1 MNSATPLRFR
11 HEDSDPLRIHFSG
24 SRRHAFRKAPYN
36 FLDGSRLSSRPHAP
50 LNHYAVTYL
59 ESTLMKHPVSVANKG
74 LTELL
79 SPLDS
84 ALTKNRGVG
93 GVLWLTSSLP
103 LMNRRERVSRVPF
116 LHSAFYF
123 LLSAFNPSPCYN
135 LSVSSPHSAT
145 HRELI
150 ASASD
155 SGARLDRFI
164 AAQCP
169 ELSRTR
175 VQELIASG
183 VVQIDGS
190 AASKG
195 SHHLHGG
202 EKITLEITERPP
214 IRAEAESI
222 PLDVLYEDDDVI
234 AINKPAG
241 MTVHAGAGAISGTLV
256 NALLGRGQ
264 SLSQSGDPLRPGIVH
279 RLDKETSGVILV
291 AKNDAAHAKLG
302 EAFRQRKVK
311 KTYLALVQ
319 GLLKEKNGRIELA
332 IGRDPIH
339 RTRMAVERKAW
350 HGAAMAN
357 PRAARTDWRS
367 LATIGNTTLVEVQ
380 LHTGR
385 THQIRVHFSALKH
398 PVVGDTLYGAAG
410 QLRVEKTEL
419 PPLGRNF
426 LHAAKLGFAQ
436 PRTGQWI
443 EVQAAI
449 PVELQDFLKKLSAA
463 VGDSPGRIDAALA
476 GYL

>member
-1 MNSATPLRFR
+1 
-11 HEDSDPLRIHFSG
+11 
-24 SRRHAFRKAPYN
+24 
-36 FLDGSRLSSRPHAP
+36 
-50 LNHYAVTYL
+50 
-59 ESTLMKHPVSVANKG
+59 VS
-74 LTELL
+74 
-79 SPLDS
+79 PPD
-84 ALTKNRGVG
+84 
-93 GVLWLTSSLP
+93 
-103 LMNRRERVSRVPF
+103 
-116 LHSAFYF
+116 
-123 LLSAFNPSPCYN
+123 
-135 LSVSSPHSAT
+135 SAT
-145 HRELI
+145 HRELL

-164 AAQCP
+164 AAHCP

-175 VQELIASG
+175 VQELIVSG
-183 VVQIDGS
+183 LVQINGH
-190 AASKG
+190 AAKKG
-195 SHHLHGG
+195 SHHLRGG

-222 PLDVLYEDDDVI
+222 PLDVLYEDNDVI

-302 EAFRQRKVK
+302 EAFRQRTVK
-311 KTYLALVQ
+311 KTYIALVQ
-319 GLLKEKNGRIELA
+319 GQLKEKTGRIELA

-339 RTRMAVERKAW
+339 RTRMAVERKTW
-350 HGAAMAN
+350 HGAAMSN

-367 LATIGNTTLVEVQ
+367 LATIANATLVEVR

-398 PVVGDTLYGAAG
+398 PVVGDTLYGAAK
-410 QLRVEKTEL
+410 QLSVSVSSDRVGVARDNATL

-426 LHAAKLGFAQ
+426 LHASNLGFPQ
-436 PRTGQWI
+436 PRTGEWI
-443 EVQAAI
+443 EVRA
-449 PVELQDFLKKLSAA
+449 PLPSDLQDFLTKLSAA
-463 VGDSPGRIDAALA
+463 SGEPPTRIDAALA